1 MHQRKGGKGEGRCRF
16 SKKQQ
21 LRSSGHTTTQ
31 LADGA
36 EAVAVTEISW
46 K

>member
-1 MHQRKGGKGEGRCRF
+1 MSVF
-16 SKKQQ
+16 KKQQ
-21 LRSSGHTTTQ
+21 LWSSERTTTQ
-31 LADGA
+31 LADAA